1 LQCFGWNLPELAAT
15 GELPP
20 LIGRREELLK
30 ITRIV
35 LQSRKNNLILA
46 GEPGVGKTGIWR

>member
-1 LQCFGWNLPELAAT
+1 LAAT